1 MSRLHTSILPLFALM
16 LLTAIAVRTT
26 PTGDDAALRGGTTI
40 IAAPVDGVVEMVAA
54 AAATTGL
61 LEIVIPRGT
70 YLRIQAG
77 ELDAYNLPS
86 VMNMRVGDRI
96 VIRNE
101 DDFPHILMYA
111 FVPIGGTD
119 VRVLDDVGTE
129 VYTAGCTPSG
139 GEFAPFTT
147 IFIAS

>member
-1 MSRLHTSILPLFALM
+1 M
-16 LLTAIAVRTT
+16 
-26 PTGDDAALRGGTTI
+26 
-40 IAAPVDGVVEMVAA
+40 
-54 AAATTGL
+54 
-61 LEIVIPRGT
+61 IPRGT

-147 IFIAS
+147 IAFVGETLRRVAGISIFLRPERYSPVRLVGCAAIALRSPCATSIPP